1 MALYQDVLKVKEY
14 FLFDHRAS
22 TSDLSFR
29 GNRLFRGNYRRIRA
43 VRGRL
48 PSEVLQLHLEV
59 HGELLRF
66 FRSGYRPTI
75 ADSPG
80 NRSGTPKLR
89 PRRGVTPKPR
99 SSDCTVNSKR
109 YGDSR
114 RRHEPWRVA
123 LPSCRGI
130 PYNRVDTARRTCSCA
145 RRSPFIKLIRSHQRF
160 VLTTHV
166 PPTATASVRFW
177 PWPTVSAVR
186 AKSFA

>member
-1 MALYQDVLKVKEY
+1 
-14 FLFDHRAS
+14 
-22 TSDLSFR
+22 
-29 GNRLFRGNYRRIRA
+29 

-66 FRSGYRPTI
+66 FDPATG
-75 ADSPG
+75 
-80 NRSGTPKLR
+80 
-89 PRRGVTPKPR
+89 RRLPIPPEIEAEREAEAEARRHAKPR

-130 PYNRVDTARRTCSCA
+130 PYNRVDTARRNLPHA
-145 RRSPFIKLIRSHQRF
+145 ADWSPFIKLIRSHQRF

-166 PPTATASVRFW
+166 RPDGDGLGSIL